1 MVFQQKLGSKP
12 SGNLQYVYPLVVEI
26 NMFQLANHLRIGEPI
41 LDYWSRHDEP
51 TKKTRI
57 YLRHDE
63 PKKGMPVEAKKKADG
78 GCRSPKYR
86 LWMTPK
92 PKHVLDMP
100 NQSCL

>member
-63 PKKGMPVEAKKKADG
+63 PKKGMPVEAKKKQTVGADLQNIDCG
-78 GCRSPKYR
+78 
-86 LWMTPK
+86 
-92 PKHVLDMP
+92 
-100 NQSCL
+100 